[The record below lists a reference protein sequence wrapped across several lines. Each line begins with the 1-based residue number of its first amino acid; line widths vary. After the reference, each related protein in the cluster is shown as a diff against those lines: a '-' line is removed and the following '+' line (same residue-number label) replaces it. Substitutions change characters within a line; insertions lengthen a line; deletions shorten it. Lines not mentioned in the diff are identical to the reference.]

1 MASEVNPQK
10 SEVWNPARFTLS
22 RASTTYEVPFVVI
35 ILNQPIEDESLLV
48 DICSRGKVQ
57 AKIAQT
63 SLCWL
68 I

>member
-1 MASEVNPQK
+1 MAAGINYQK

-22 RASTTYEVPFVVI
+22 RASTTYEVPFAVI
-35 ILNQPIEDESLLV
+35 ILNQPIEDKSLFV

-57 AKIAQT
+57 AMIAIT
-63 SLCWL
+63 SFGWL